1 MIFKS
6 KSSYDFVVA
15 GLGNPGDEYKATKHN
30 IGFMVIDKLAE
41 NNNAKF
47 KKSRFNAL
55 VADCKI
61 GEKRLLL
68 LKPLTYMNL
77 SGEAISKALMFY
89 KINPQNLIVICD
101 DINLDAGKIRVRPK
115 GSDGGQNGLKN
126 IISLLKTQEFK
137 RVRIGIGAKP
147 HPEYDLKDW
156 VLSAFSKEAKP
167 QIERAI
173 NLGSD
178 AVEAIVKKDVD
189 FAMSHFNGA

>member
-30 IGFMVIDKLAE
+30 IGFMVIDKIAE
-41 NNNAKF
+41 SNNAKF

-77 SGEAISKALMFY
+77 SGEAISKALRFY
-89 KINPQNLIVICD
+89 KINPQNLET
-101 DINLDAGKIRVRPK
+101 L
-115 GSDGGQNGLKN
+115 
-126 IISLLKTQEFK
+126 
-137 RVRIGIGAKP
+137 
-147 HPEYDLKDW
+147 
-156 VLSAFSKEAKP
+156 
-167 QIERAI
+167 
-173 NLGSD
+173 
-178 AVEAIVKKDVD
+178 
-189 FAMSHFNGA
+189 

>member
-6 KSSYDFVVA
+6 KSTYDFVVA

-30 IGFMVIDKLAE
+30 VGFMVVDKLAE
-41 NNNAKF
+41 NNNATF

-55 VADCKI
+55 TADCTI
-61 GEKRLLL
+61 GGKRVLL

-77 SGEAISKALMFY
+77 SGEAINKAMKFY
-89 KINPQNLIVICD
+89 KIEPQSLIVICD
-101 DINLDAGKIRVRPK
+101 DINLDVGKIRVRPK

-126 IISLLKTQEFK
+126 IILNLKTQEFK

-178 AVEAIVKKDVD
+178 AVESIIKKDVD

>member
-1 MIFKS
+1 MIFKN
-6 KSSYDFVVA
+6 KSTYDFVVA

-30 IGFMVIDKLAE
+30 VGFMVIDKFAE
-41 NNNAKF
+41 NNNANF

-61 GEKRLLL
+61 GEKRVLL

-77 SGEAISKALMFY
+77 SGEAISKALNFY
-89 KINPQNLIVICD
+89 KISPENLVVICD
-101 DINLDAGKIRVRPK
+101 DINLDAGKIRIRKK

-126 IISLLKTQEFK
+126 IILNLKTQEFK

-156 VLSAFSKEAKP
+156 VLSNFSKEAKP

-178 AVEAIVKKDVD
+178 AIEAIIKKDAD

>member
-6 KSSYDFVVA
+6 KSTYDFVVA

-30 IGFMVIDKLAE
+30 VGFMVIDKLAE
-41 NNNAKF
+41 NNNAAF
-47 KKSRFNAL
+47 KKSKFNAL
-55 VADCKI
+55 TADCKI
-61 GEKRLLL
+61 GNFRVLL

-77 SGEAISKALMFY
+77 SGEAINKALNFY
-89 KINPQNLIVICD
+89 KVGSQNLIVICD
-101 DINLDAGKIRVRPK
+101 DINLDAGKLRVRPK

-126 IISLLKTQEFK
+126 IILNLKTQEFK
-137 RVRIGIGAKP
+137 RVRVGIGAKP

-156 VLSAFSKEAKP
+156 VLSNFSKEDKP
-167 QIERAI
+167 KIERAI

-178 AVEAIVKKDVD
+178 AVEAIIKKDVD

>member
-1 MIFKS
+1 MIFKN
-6 KSSYDFVVA
+6 KSTYDFVVA

-30 IGFMVIDKLAE
+30 VGFMVIDKFAE
-41 NNNAKF
+41 NNNANF

-61 GEKRLLL
+61 GEKRVLL

-77 SGEAISKALMFY
+77 SGEAISKALNFY
-89 KINPQNLIVICD
+89 KISPENLVVICD
-101 DINLDAGKIRVRPK
+101 DINLDAGKIRIRKK

-126 IISLLKTQEFK
+126 IILNLKTQEFK
-137 RVRIGIGAKP
+137 RIRIGIGAKP

-156 VLSAFSKEAKP
+156 VLSNFSKEAKP

-178 AVEAIVKKDVD
+178 AVESIIKKDVD

>member
-6 KSSYDFVVA
+6 KSTYDFVVA

-30 IGFMVIDKLAE
+30 VGFMVIDKFAE
-41 NNNAKF
+41 NNNANF

-61 GEKRLLL
+61 GEKRVLL

-77 SGEAISKALMFY
+77 SGEAISKALNFY
-89 KINPQNLIVICD
+89 KISPENLVVICD
-101 DINLDAGKIRVRPK
+101 DINLDAGKIRIRKK

-126 IISLLKTQEFK
+126 IILNLKTQEFK
-137 RVRIGIGAKP
+137 RIRIGIGAKP

-156 VLSAFSKEAKP
+156 VLSNFSKEAKP

-178 AVEAIVKKDVD
+178 AIEAIIKKDAD

>member
-77 SGEAISKALMFY
+77 SGEAISKALRFY

-156 VLSAFSKEAKP
+156 VLSAFSKEVKP

>member
-6 KSSYDFVVA
+6 KSTYDFVVA

-30 IGFMVIDKLAE
+30 VGFMVIDKLAE
-41 NNNAKF
+41 NNNAAF
-47 KKSRFNAL
+47 KKSKFNAL
-55 VADCKI
+55 TADCKI
-61 GEKRLLL
+61 GNFRVLL

-77 SGEAISKALMFY
+77 SGEAINKALNFY
-89 KINPQNLIVICD
+89 KVSPQNLIVICD
-101 DINLDAGKIRVRPK
+101 DINLDAGKLRVRPK

-126 IISLLKTQEFK
+126 IILNLKTQEFK
-137 RVRIGIGAKP
+137 RVRVGIGAKP

-156 VLSAFSKEAKP
+156 VLSNFSKEAKP

-178 AVEAIVKKDVD
+178 AIEAIIKKDAD

>member
-6 KSSYDFVVA
+6 KSTYDFVVA

-30 IGFMVIDKLAE
+30 VGFMVIEKIAE
-41 NNNAKF
+41 NNNATF
-47 KKSRFNAL
+47 KKSKFNAL
-55 VADCKI
+55 TADCKI
-61 GEKRLLL
+61 GNSRVLL

-77 SGEAISKALMFY
+77 SGEAISKALKFY
-89 KINPQNLIVICD
+89 KVEPSSLIVICD
-101 DINLDAGKIRVRPK
+101 DINLDAGKLRVRPK

-126 IISLLKTQEFK
+126 IILNLKTQEFK

-178 AVEAIVKKDVD
+178 AVEAIIKKDVD

>member
-30 IGFMVIDKLAE
+30 IGFMVIDKIAE
-41 NNNAKF
+41 SNNAKF

-77 SGEAISKALMFY
+77 SGEAISKALRFY

-126 IISLLKTQEFK
+126 IISLLNTQEFK

-156 VLSAFSKEAKP
+156 VLSAFSKEVKP

>member
-1 MIFKS
+1 MIFKN
-6 KSSYDFVVA
+6 KSTYDFVVA

-30 IGFMVIDKLAE
+30 VGFMVIDKFAE
-41 NNNAKF
+41 NNNANF

-55 VADCKI
+55 TADCKI
-61 GEKRLLL
+61 GEKRVLL

-77 SGEAISKALMFY
+77 SGEAISKALNFY
-89 KINPQNLIVICD
+89 KISPENLVVICD
-101 DINLDAGKIRVRPK
+101 DINLDAGKIRIRKK

-126 IISLLKTQEFK
+126 IILNLKTQEFK
-137 RVRIGIGAKP
+137 RIRIGIGAKP

-156 VLSAFSKEAKP
+156 VLSNFSKEAKP

-178 AVEAIVKKDVD
+178 AIEAIIKKDAD

>member
-1 MIFKS
+1 MIFKN
-6 KSSYDFVVA
+6 KSTYDFVVA

-30 IGFMVIDKLAE
+30 VGFMVIDKFAE
-41 NNNAKF
+41 NNNANF

-61 GEKRLLL
+61 GEKRVLL

-77 SGEAISKALMFY
+77 SGEAISKALNFY
-89 KINPQNLIVICD
+89 KISPENLVVICD
-101 DINLDAGKIRVRPK
+101 DINLDAGKIRIRKK

-126 IISLLKTQEFK
+126 IILNLKTQEFK

-147 HPEYDLKDW
+147 HPEYELKDW
-156 VLSAFSKEAKP
+156 VLSNFSKEAKP

-178 AVEAIVKKDVD
+178 AIEAIIKKDAD

>member
-1 MIFKS
+1 MIFQKKS
-6 KSSYDFVVA
+6 TYDFVVA

-41 NNNAKF
+41 NNGATF

-55 VADCKI
+55 TADCKI
-61 GEKRLLL
+61 GSNRVLLI
-68 LKPLTYMNL
+68 KPLTYMNL
-77 SGEAISKALMFY
+77 SGEAIGKALKFY
-89 KINPQNLIVICD
+89 KTEPTRLIVICD

-126 IISLLKTQEFK
+126 IILNLKTQEFK

-156 VLSAFSKEAKP
+156 VLSNFSKEDKP
-167 QIERAI
+167 KIERAI
-173 NLGSD
+173 LLGSD
-178 AVEAIVKKDVD
+178 AVETIIKKDVD
-189 FAMSHFNGA
+189 TAMSHFNGA

>member
-1 MIFKS
+1 MIFKN
-6 KSSYDFVVA
+6 KSTYDFVVA

-30 IGFMVIDKLAE
+30 VGFMVIDKFAE
-41 NNNAKF
+41 NNNANF

-55 VADCKI
+55 TADCKI
-61 GEKRLLL
+61 GEKRVLL

-77 SGEAISKALMFY
+77 SGEAISKALNFY
-89 KINPQNLIVICD
+89 KISPENLVVICD
-101 DINLDAGKIRVRPK
+101 DINLDAGKIRIRKK

-126 IISLLKTQEFK
+126 IILNLKTQEFK

-156 VLSAFSKEAKP
+156 VLSNFSKEAKP

-178 AVEAIVKKDVD
+178 AIEAIIKKDAD

>member
-6 KSSYDFVVA
+6 KSTYDFVVA

-30 IGFMVIDKLAE
+30 VGFMVIDKLAE
-41 NNNAKF
+41 NNNAAF
-47 KKSRFNAL
+47 KKSKFNAL
-55 VADCKI
+55 TADCKI
-61 GEKRLLL
+61 GNFRVLL

-77 SGEAISKALMFY
+77 SGEAINKALNFY
-89 KINPQNLIVICD
+89 KVSPQNLIVICD
-101 DINLDAGKIRVRPK
+101 DINLDAGKLRVRPK

-126 IISLLKTQEFK
+126 IILNLKTQEFK
-137 RVRIGIGAKP
+137 RVRVGIGAKP

-156 VLSAFSKEAKP
+156 VLSNFSKEDKP
-167 QIERAI
+167 KIERAI

-178 AVEAIVKKDVD
+178 AVEAIIKKDVD

>member
-6 KSSYDFVVA
+6 KSTYDFVVA

-30 IGFMVIDKLAE
+30 VGFMVIDKLAE
-41 NNNAKF
+41 NNNAAF
-47 KKSRFNAL
+47 KKSKFNAL
-55 VADCKI
+55 TADCKI
-61 GEKRLLL
+61 GNFRVLL

-77 SGEAISKALMFY
+77 SGEAINKALNFY
-89 KINPQNLIVICD
+89 KVGSQNLIVICD
-101 DINLDAGKIRVRPK
+101 DINLDAGKLRVRPK

-126 IISLLKTQEFK
+126 IILNLKTQEFK
-137 RVRIGIGAKP
+137 RVRVGIGAKP

-156 VLSAFSKEAKP
+156 VLSNFSKEDKP
-167 QIERAI
+167 KIERAI

-178 AVEAIVKKDVD
+178 AVEAIIKKGVD

>member
-1 MIFKS
+1 MIFKN
-6 KSSYDFVVA
+6 KSTYDFVVA

-30 IGFMVIDKLAE
+30 VGFMVIDKFAE
-41 NNNAKF
+41 NNNANF

-61 GEKRLLL
+61 GEKRVLL

-77 SGEAISKALMFY
+77 SGEAISKALNFY
-89 KINPQNLIVICD
+89 KISPENLVVICD
-101 DINLDAGKIRVRPK
+101 DINLDAGKIRIRKK

-126 IISLLKTQEFK
+126 IILNLKTQEFK
-137 RVRIGIGAKP
+137 RIRIGIGAKP

-156 VLSAFSKEAKP
+156 VLSNFSKEAKP
-167 QIERAI
+167 QKERAI
-173 NLGSD
+173 KLGSD
-178 AVEAIVKKDVD
+178 AIEAIIKKDAD

>member
-1 MIFKS
+1 M
-6 KSSYDFVVA
+6 VA

-30 IGFMVIDKLAE
+30 VGFMVIDKFAE
-41 NNNAKF
+41 NNNANF

-61 GEKRLLL
+61 GEKRVLL

-77 SGEAISKALMFY
+77 SGEAISKALNFY
-89 KINPQNLIVICD
+89 KISPENLVVICD
-101 DINLDAGKIRVRPK
+101 DINLDAGKIRIRKK

-126 IISLLKTQEFK
+126 IILNLKTQEFK
-137 RVRIGIGAKP
+137 RISIGIGAKP

-156 VLSAFSKEAKP
+156 VLSNFSKEAKP

-178 AVEAIVKKDVD
+178 AIEAIIKKDAD